1 MADGRIEKT
10 HNKANTVKCLL
21 QNLEGGW
28 MCVLKL
34 YNTFHF
40 FVYLTLFIIKCSL
53 KNQVINYETGKQS
66 PYCDTE
72 FLIFILLVIQYTTAL
87 IIITYI
93 SLRLN
98 FLKSQNRVSFKTMMI
113 KHQRKLTS
121 HKGSLHSMYQYIN
134 QVSLISIR
142 SFQTFTKTT
151 GSYVNN
157 LTTMVNLKKVGKL
170 NIYELTQ
177 KN

>member
-72 FLIFILLVIQYTTAL
+72 FLIFFFFFFFQGGTGSVRVAAHAL
-87 IIITYI
+87 NVTP
-93 SLRLN
+93 SPPNCARVLRILN
-98 FLKSQNRVSFKTMMI
+98 FYFACDTVYYSPHYNNVYQSKT
-113 KHQRKLTS
+113 QLFEKLEQS
-121 HKGSLHSMYQYIN
+121 
-134 QVSLISIR
+134 V
-142 SFQTFTKTT
+142 F
-151 GSYVNN
+151 
-157 LTTMVNLKKVGKL
+157 
-170 NIYELTQ
+170 
-177 KN
+177 